1 MFGPKIPVVAATVG
15 FVLSFLIGLFSGAAF
30 PVFLFR
36 AVIMALFFAAV
47 AVGVHLLIKR
57 FLPELLGGA
66 GTAADDQVDKTTGSV
81 VDLTV
86 GDQEESPVL
95 SFGNSGI
102 YAGRED
108 ISADDAEPLDNAE
121 EGRDS
126 SLRAESDTIPGNPQP
141 AAAVTTA
148 LEEDKIR
155 PADGDASD
163 TVTEAASGVV
173 SQPRQKPKGAAAG
186 LDVLPDLQDFI
197 PEKKP
202 ESDDDADDDLP
213 VEPVVH
219 GFSVPDVTTDVVETE
234 TMAKAIR
241 TILSKDN

>member
-1 MFGPKIPVVAATVG
+1 MFGPKIPVVAAAVG

-36 AVIMALFFAAV
+36 AVIMALFFAAI
-47 AVGVHLLIKR
+47 AAGVHLLIQR
-57 FLPELLGGA
+57 FLPELLDSTGDITG
-66 GTAADDQVDKTTGSV
+66 DQGERATGSV

-86 GDQEESPVL
+86 GDQEEDPVL
-95 SFGNSGI
+95 PFGNNG
-102 YAGRED
+102 EHD
-108 ISADDAEPLDNAE
+108 
-121 EGRDS
+121 
-126 SLRAESDTIPGNPQP
+126 GNPGSSVSSGEQP
-141 AAAVTTA
+141 DGEQDSTDSFFDDELEQVSDNSVPENTAAETEGSQSTEPEAT
-148 LEEDKIR
+148 ESSDSDSISS
-155 PADGDASD
+155 ASPD
-163 TVTEAASGVV
+163 TPV
-173 SQPRQKPKGAAAG
+173 KPKPRGAAAG

-202 ESDDDADDDLP
+202 DSEDDTDDDLP

-219 GFSVPDVTTDVVETE
+219 GFSVPDVSTDVVETE